1 MDLHSLAKALELRFS
16 CTCQVQARA
25 LTSYKGRTLMSIT
38 YDTPWLPHTWEE
50 FVRYDDQTR
59 ANMLEFL
66 RLELGVSDSIEI
78 AIDHAARALHLRWVP
93 VGIAGAMQVPEA
105 PLYFERTGQ
114 LDQYRTDLHIF
125 GRDLSDF

>member
-1 MDLHSLAKALELRFS
+1 MDLLGLTKALELRFS
-16 CTCQVQARA
+16 CSCQVLARE
-25 LTSYKGRTLMSIT
+25 LSSYKGRTLMSIT

-78 AIDHAARALHLRWVP
+78 TIDHVARVLHLRWVP

>member
-1 MDLHSLAKALELRFS
+1 MDLEQLRKAIETRFS
-16 CTCQVQARA
+16 CTCEVLAQQLRSYRGQSV
-25 LTSYKGRTLMSIT
+25 LTIS
-38 YDTPWLPHTWEE
+38 YDTPWLPHSWEE
-50 FVRYDDQTR
+50 FVRYDDRTR

-66 RLELGVSDSIEI
+66 RLELGLSDSVEVAIE
-78 AIDHAARALHLRWVP
+78 HVARALHLRWVP

>member
-1 MDLHSLAKALELRFS
+1 MDLHGLTKALELRFS
-16 CTCQVQARA
+16 CSCQVLARE
-25 LTSYKGRTLMSIT
+25 LSSYKGRTLMSIT

-59 ANMLEFL
+59 ANMMEFL

-78 AIDHAARALHLRWVP
+78 TIDHVARVLHLRWVP